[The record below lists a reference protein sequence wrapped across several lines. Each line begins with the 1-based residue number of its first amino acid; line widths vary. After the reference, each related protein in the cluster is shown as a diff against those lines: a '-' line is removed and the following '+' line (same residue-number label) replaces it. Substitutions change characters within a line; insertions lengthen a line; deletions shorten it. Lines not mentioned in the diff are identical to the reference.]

1 MSNPSLFRPL
11 NDSEKTLISALVRR
25 RKLGEFDNRSSDYDV
40 LRVSYE
46 NMQGGFCV
54 CILIF
59 DPSLDA
65 HSPVSPEERCLYR
78 GASRRSYKDSRNQL
92 RGEMM
97 AFRRA
102 VLYSHPITIHNL
114 SSI

>member
-1 MSNPSLFRPL
+1 MSHPSPFRPL
-11 NDSEKTLISALVRR
+11 NDLERALISALVKRG
-25 RKLGEFDNRSSDYDV
+25 KLPDDDDRAITSSH
-40 LRVSYE
+40 LFVSYE

-54 CILIF
+54 CILIY
-59 DPSLDA
+59 PPNNS
-65 HSPVSPEERCLYR
+65 VYR

-102 VLYSHPITIHNL
+102 VLYSHPITLTI
-114 SSI
+114 